1 MECASRSRHP
11 EAYPI
16 IQEID
21 FNPESPHEGNL
32 ILKVR
37 MKAFYFLKVRMKA
50 IFIIGAY
57 AHSFA
62 QRCFQDMLKAE
73 ELMMNTKLWVQACRS
88 SISQSSVQKGLRQIK

>member
-1 MECASRSRHP
+1 MKNRLFWKCVSRSRQP
-11 EAYPI
+11 D

-21 FNPESPHEGNL
+21 LNPESPHEGNL
-32 ILKVR
+32 I
-37 MKAFYFLKVRMKA
+37 LKVRMKA

-73 ELMMNTKLWVQACRS
+73 ELMMNMKLWVQVCGS
-88 SISQSSVQKGLRQIK
+88 SSSTSQSPVQKGLRQIK